1 VVLAL
6 VLAVDVMEVIRALQ
20 RIPSGVLALVLV
32 LLSADRV
39 MMGIKWRHL
48 VNGAGG
54 RMRVRDAVAIYYQS
68 GFAALLLPTSMGG
81 EVLRGIL
88 GRRAGVSLE
97 LVVGSMVLEK
107 LVAGLSNLALAL
119 LGTLYIV
126 AVTSGR
132 DGTVILL
139 VTVSALI
146 VVAAIALAG
155 SRRVHEWIGGLVR
168 RWTPKR
174 VSQVMDRLSASVVSY
189 GRRKAVLGNNLLLNI
204 GEHLLQFAALYVLAR
219 GLGIDFGLLPF
230 LAVTAVVM
238 LVRRTVGFLES
249 WWLAEAAVV
258 VLYSL
263 FGVPRELSVG
273 LAFALWA
280 TSILATLPG
289 AWMLYRQSFRLG
301 DWWAR
306 RGQELAAEHRAA

>member
-1 VVLAL
+1 
-6 VLAVDVMEVIRALQ
+6 VLAVDVMDVIRALQ

-54 RMRVRDAVAIYYQS
+54 HMPVRDAVAIYYQS

-88 GRRAGVSLE
+88 GRRAGVPLD
-97 LVVGSMVLEK
+97 LVVASMVLEK
-107 LVAGLSNLALAL
+107 LVAGLSNVALSL

-132 DGTVILL
+132 DAMVILL
-139 VTVSALI
+139 VTGSALI
-146 VVAAIALAG
+146 VMAALALTG
-155 SRRVHEWIGGLVR
+155 SRPVHEWVRGLVR
-168 RWTPKR
+168 RWTPER
-174 VSQVMDRLSASVVSY
+174 ASQVMEQLSAAVMGY

>member
-81 EVLRGIL
+81 EMLRGIL

-155 SRRVHEWIGGLVR
+155 SRRVHERIGGLVR
-168 RWTPKR
+168 RWTPER
-174 VSQVMDRLSASVVSY
+174 ASQVMDRLSASVVSY